1 MQYAVRLALRALHR
15 QWLFALII
23 TPFFCQA
30 CATDRGFLAIHPIR
44 SRSRCW
50 CHANCHRRDGASL
63 SKKKRERTMPR
74 QERIMPLWDVSCSV
88 SLAPGSRL
96 LPYPAGVNVRMCHNN
111 SSTLENAID
120 ERERTRSSC
129 SRSLP
134 SPLCTTRF
142 LSLYFLA
149 AICPVLLASFGL
161 QILEGLRRALWTSD
175 YYLKY
180 SPNHWGTSTCI
191 TVHILSKV
199 PSAYPDS

>member
-1 MQYAVRLALRALHR
+1 MSECV
-15 QWLFALII
+15 
-23 TPFFCQA
+23 T
-30 CATDRGFLAIHPIR
+30 
-44 SRSRCW
+44 
-50 CHANCHRRDGASL
+50 
-63 SKKKRERTMPR
+63 K
-74 QERIMPLWDVSCSV
+74 
-88 SLAPGSRL
+88 
-96 LPYPAGVNVRMCHNN
+96 N

-129 SRSLP
+129 SHSLP
-134 SPLCTTRF
+134 SPLCTTQF
-142 LSLYFLA
+142 LSFLYFLA